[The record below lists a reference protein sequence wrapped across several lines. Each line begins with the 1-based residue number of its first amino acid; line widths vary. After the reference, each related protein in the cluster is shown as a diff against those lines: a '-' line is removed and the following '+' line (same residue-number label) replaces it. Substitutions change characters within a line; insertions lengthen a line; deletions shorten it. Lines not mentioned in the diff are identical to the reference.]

1 MGTPLRRL
9 VGERLT
15 EPRLRYLAAGLAY
28 VVAAIHLFHPRR
40 GFPRLATVLTTGD
53 ASLLLSDPRPLAFV
67 LSGFAILAGVSV
79 VHLGVR
85 RRPVYAIGI
94 GLVSLYLVGY
104 VGWHLSGHGGVL
116 PGREPHFHGMHPV
129 EAVMSHLVE
138 YPLAR
143 AAKLA
148 ELGLLVVL
156 VVLYRRET
164 LE

>member
-1 MGTPLRRL
+1 MGPQPRRL
-9 VGERLT
+9 AARHLT
-15 EPRLRYLAAGLAY
+15 GPRLRYLAAGLAY
-28 VVAAIHLFHPRR
+28 VVAGIHLFHPRR
-40 GFPRLATVLTTGD
+40 GFPRLVTVLGTGD

-85 RRPVYAIGI
+85 RRPVYALGI

-104 VGWHLSGHGGVL
+104 FAWHLSGHGGFL
-116 PGREPHFHGMHPV
+116 PGRAPHFHGVSPV
-129 EAVMSHLVE
+129 EAVVGHLVE

-148 ELGLLVVL
+148 ELALLAVL

-164 LE
+164 GE